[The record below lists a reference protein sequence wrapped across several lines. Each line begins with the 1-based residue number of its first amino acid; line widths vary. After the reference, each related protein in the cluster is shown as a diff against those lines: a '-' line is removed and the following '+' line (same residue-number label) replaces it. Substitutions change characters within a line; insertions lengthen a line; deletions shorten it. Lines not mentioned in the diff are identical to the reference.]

1 MTPLSRLKSLGLS
14 TGLAGWLVVTAPRL
28 LHAEDSISY
37 KYEDYREADGRIAVR
52 TQSALFEQDLGPD
65 MHLKLGGVVDAIS
78 GATPN
83 GQPAP
88 AGSDQ
93 VVLTELEK
101 SRTAWNAE
109 FSRQFPRVNL
119 ALGFARSHERDYV
132 STGWSVNTL
141 TAFNQKNTTLLA
153 GVAGTDDK
161 VQVFYQTPWAHKRT
175 IDGIMGITQLLDPR
189 TFVTFALTTGRATGF
204 LSAQYKLVQKSI
216 EVAPGIFLPFTFA
229 ENRPDT
235 RTKWTAVASLNHA
248 FTDLHGA
255 VEASY
260 RFYHDTFGTNA
271 HTFTL
276 TWIQRLGEKFILQP
290 ELRLYDQSAASFY
303 HYNLDQTSIVPMAGT
318 PPTQGPFYSSD
329 HRLSALRTYAYSLK
343 AVWVATARLQFDVA
357 LAAYDMR
364 GRDGVTPQS
373 AYPRA
378 SILTAGVKLSW

>member
-1 MTPLSRLKSLGLS
+1 MGLS
-14 TGLAGWLVVTAPRL
+14 TGLAGWLVMTAPRL
-28 LHAEDSISY
+28 LHAENAISY

-52 TQSALFEQDLGPD
+52 TQGALFEQDFGPD
-65 MHLKLGGVVDAIS
+65 LHLKLEGVIDAIS

-93 VVLTELEK
+93 VVLTELK
-101 SRTAWNAE
+101 KNRTAWNAE
-109 FSRQFPRVNL
+109 FSRQFPGLNL

-132 STGWSVNTL
+132 STGWSANTL
-141 TAFNQKNTTLLA
+141 TAFNQKNTLLLA
-153 GVAGTDDK
+153 GIAGTDDQVK
-161 VQVFYQTPWAHKRT
+161 VFYQTPWAHKRT
-175 IDGIMGITQLLDPR
+175 ADVIVGLTQLLDPL
-189 TFVTFALTTGRATGF
+189 TSVTFDLTAGRATGF
-204 LSAQYKLVQKSI
+204 LSSQYKLVQKNI

-229 ENRPDT
+229 ENRPDE

-248 FTDLHGA
+248 FTGLHGA
-255 VEASY
+255 VEAGY

-271 HTFTL
+271 HTLTL
-276 TWIQRLGEKFILQP
+276 TWIQRVGEKFILQP

-303 HYNLDQTSIVPMAGT
+303 HYNLDQTSIMPVAGA

-329 HRLSALRTYAYSLK
+329 FRISALRTFACSLK
-343 AVWVATARLQFDVA
+343 AVWTATARLQFDVA
-357 LAAYDMR
+357 LGTYDMR

-378 SILTAGVKLSW
+378 SVVTAGVKFLW